1 MKRVSVL
8 LLLLCIACKREP
20 PPKPAPPAVNV
31 EAASMA
37 VVRRA
42 RVASGPR
49 ISGTLQ
55 PQQSATIL
63 AEVAGTVSAVN
74 ASEGTR
80 VTRGSVLAVISD
92 ETAAAAARNAQTAVQ
107 SAQTAVAVARR
118 DLDRNSTL
126 AAAGALPRR
135 DIDVARAQVASAEA
149 QLASARTQLTQAQKQ
164 LGDQRVVA
172 SSNGTISEKS
182 VSSGD
187 VVTPGTPLFTIVDLG
202 TLQLEASV
210 PTDALAALQPG
221 ASVDVQVRGYT
232 GERFRGTISR
242 IAPTVDASTG
252 QVRVYI
258 VIANEGRRLV
268 GGLFAEGTVTTV
280 ARVGLV
286 IPLAALDET
295 GSQPTVTRVRNGVAE
310 RVAVRVG
317 VRNEAEGVV
326 EIVSGLNEG
335 DRVLTGPAR
344 TIAPGTK
351 IAMSSRASSEG
362 PVRAGRSAR
371 PSRPTRTGPSL
382 TLGMTES

>member
-1 MKRVSVL
+1 MKRLSAL
-8 LLLLCIACKREP
+8 LLLLCLACKREP
-20 PPKPAPPAVNV
+20 PPKPAPPAVKV

-37 VVRRA
+37 VVRQA

-55 PQQSATIL
+55 PQESATII
-63 AEVAGTVSAVN
+63 AEVGGTVSSVN
-74 ASEGTR
+74 VSEGTS
-80 VTRGSVLAVISD
+80 VTRGSVLAVIAD

-135 DIDVARAQVASAEA
+135 DIDVARS
-149 QLASARTQLTQAQKQ
+149 QLALAETQLAQARTQATQAQER
-164 LGDQRVVA
+164 LGNQRVVA
-172 SSNGTISEKS
+172 STNGTISEKN

-187 VVTPGTPLFTIVDLG
+187 IVTPGAPLFTIVDLG

-210 PTDALAALQPG
+210 PTDSLVALQPG
-221 ASVDVQVRGYT
+221 AAVDVEVRGYT
-232 GERFRGTISR
+232 GERFRGTVSR
-242 IAPTVDASTG
+242 IAPTVDPGTG

-258 VIANEGRRLV
+258 VISNEGRRLV

-280 ARVGLV
+280 ARMGLV

-295 GSQPTVTRVRNGVAE
+295 GSQPAVTRVRNGVAE
-310 RVAVRVG
+310 RVGVQLG
-317 VRNEAEGVV
+317 VRNETEGVV

-351 IAMSSRASSEG
+351 IAASALSQG
-362 PVRAGRSAR
+362 
-371 PSRPTRTGPSL
+371 
-382 TLGMTES
+382 